1 MNIGFLPCAH
11 CYLIAYFVLLCSMG
25 RWIYQKS
32 ITDDHN
38 RFNGKRIKTLKQ
50 FIKIRYCINEGY
62 PQKSTRKEY
71 MSVLNFITL
80 SHVFAIITHL
90 FYSHLMMRTIL
101 SESYKWYYYAAL
113 ITSIYTGN
121 WCFISFWNLFSWRRW
136 RRRRNL
142 SLLKMVTRFLFVS
155 IRVTCSR

>member
-11 CYLIAYFVLLCSMG
+11 CYPFAYFVLLCSMG

-101 SESYKWYYYAAL
+101 FDPIWIIQMILLCSTHHL
-113 ITSIYTGN
+113 NLPSIYTGN
-121 WCFISFWNLFSWRRW
+121 WCFISFCNLFSWRRSCQRW
-136 RRRRNL
+136 WL
-142 SLLKMVTRFLFVS
+142 DFYSYLYE
-155 IRVTCSR
+155 